1 MTPGAPETRKVSAT
15 PVIGQTPVIGPSP
28 VIGLTGRPGSGKTTL
43 MLALVAELT
52 ARGLAVST
60 VMTAANAAEIDQP
73 GKDSHRHRAAGAA
86 EVMVTG
92 ARRWAL
98 IHGGGGAS
106 PGGAALAPMSPVDVV
121 LAEGAGDHP
130 GIEVYRAAGAGGPP
144 LCHDD
149 PRIVAVASDSAL
161 EGVGVALLDLGDTPA
176 IADFII
182 AHFSLTLDQRTS

>member
-1 MTPGAPETRKVSAT
+1 M
-15 PVIGQTPVIGPSP
+15 IGPSPVIGPGP
-28 VIGLTGRPGSGKTTL
+28 VIGLTGRPGRGKTTL

-60 VMTAANAAEIDQP
+60 VVAAANADQIDQP
-73 GKDSHRHRAAGAA
+73 GKDSHRHREAGAA

-98 IHGGGGAS
+98 IHGGGAAS
-106 PGGAALAPMSPVDVV
+106 PGGAATARMSPVDVV
-121 LAEGAGDHP
+121 LAEGAGDYP
-130 GIEVYRAAGAGGPP
+130 GIEVYRAAGADGPP

-149 PRIVAVASDSAL
+149 PRVVAVASDTAL
-161 EGVGVALLDLGDTPA
+161 EGVGVPVLDLGDIPA

-182 AHFSLTLDQRTS
+182 ARFGLT